1 MPTPEKKGAN
11 GTNKNFKETPV
22 NQEQARMTKYQMK
35 IQNRNK
41 SKRTQNNNWWN
52 KISVGGLSKRI
63 SKLKDF

>member
-41 SKRTQNNNWWN
+41 SKRTQNNN
-52 KISVGGLSKRI
+52 
-63 SKLKDF
+63 

>member
-22 NQEQARMTKYQMK
+22 NQEARMTKYQMK

-41 SKRTQNNNWWN
+41 SKRKQNNN
-52 KISVGGLSKRI
+52 
-63 SKLKDF
+63 